1 MTISFSFSNLPYFR
15 VSVVNFCQQYL
26 LGNNT
31 QNLHYPDCPHIRL
44 QNFCLTFRR
53 AVKIPKLQHRRD
65 LKVSA
70 SLHFCY
76 VTEQDDV
83 GYSDVAAAVAAAK
96 SRQLC
101 QTLRPHRQQ
110 PNRLFCPWDSP
121 GKNTGVGCHF
131 LLQCTKVKNE
141 SQVVQSCLTLSDSMD
156 SSLPGSSVL
165 GILLAR
171 VLEWVAIAFSEQ
183 NYVN

>member
-1 MTISFSFSNLPYFR
+1 MPKKKIKFC
-15 VSVVNFCQQYL
+15 VSIRRNFIFFLTTSLFCQAPAIL
-26 LGNNT
+26 LCNENS
-31 QNLHYPDCPHIRL
+31 
-44 QNFCLTFRR
+44 
-53 AVKIPKLQHRRD
+53 AVTKIPL
-65 LKVSA
+65 LSSGS
-70 SLHFCY
+70 SLVWQSLCCCY
-76 VTEQDDV
+76 CSVMLDSV
-83 GYSDVAAAVAAAK
+83 
-96 SRQLC
+96 
-101 QTLRPHRQQ
+101 RPHRWQ

-131 LLQCTKVKNE
+131 LLQGTKVKNE
-141 SQVVQSCLTLSDSMD
+141 SQVAQSCLTLSDSMD